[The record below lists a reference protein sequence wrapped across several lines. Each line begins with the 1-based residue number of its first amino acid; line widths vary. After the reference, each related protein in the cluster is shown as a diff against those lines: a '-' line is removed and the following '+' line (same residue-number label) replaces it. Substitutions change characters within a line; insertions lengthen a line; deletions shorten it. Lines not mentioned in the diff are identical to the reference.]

1 MRCTFLGQ
9 KIPSFRAVLPV
20 ATEPQRL
27 PKTPKLVS
35 DRLLSLFTRTPAE
48 KVRSPKVTDFWGFS
62 SKQQPNLSCPI
73 SAGEIAETGGT
84 PRHFDFAKPIN

>member
-1 MRCTFLGQ
+1 MGCPCGRL
-9 KIPSFRAVLPV
+9 KIPSFCAVLRLAPKP
-20 ATEPQRL
+20 ERL
-27 PKTPKLVS
+27 PKTPKSVS

-73 SAGEIAETGGT
+73 SVGEIAETGGT
-84 PRHFDFAKPIN
+84 LRHFDFAKPIN